1 MTFYN
6 NGQFIICIHLFGDAG
21 TVPFND
27 LVLDIAGIDLQTW
40 RKEDMFK
47 ETESRAASAME
58 WQPEVQVKVVE
69 KEVIKEVIVQAE
81 PKIIEVMK
89 TPPPP
94 PPESPKEVIQH
105 AETLSITKK
114 FLIFFFFLRGGGI
127 VNHHGFFF
135 VILPISRF
143 VCV

>member
-1 MTFYN
+1 
-6 NGQFIICIHLFGDAG
+6 
-21 TVPFND
+21 
-27 LVLDIAGIDLQTW
+27 
-40 RKEDMFK
+40 MFK

-105 AETLSITKK
+105 AGTLSITKK
-114 FLIFFFFLRGGGI
+114 FLIFFLRWGG
-127 VNHHGFFF
+127 V
-135 VILPISRF
+135 
-143 VCV
+143 

>member
-1 MTFYN
+1 MTIECLSYV
-6 NGQFIICIHLFGDAG
+6 FIYLFCDTG

-94 PPESPKEVIQH
+94 PPESPKEVI
-105 AETLSITKK
+105 
-114 FLIFFFFLRGGGI
+114 
-127 VNHHGFFF
+127 
-135 VILPISRF
+135 
-143 VCV
+143 

>member
-1 MTFYN
+1 MPFYN
-6 NGQFIICIHLFGDAG
+6 NRLFIICIHLFGDTG

-40 RKEDMFK
+40 KKEDMFK

-94 PPESPKEVIQH
+94 PPESPKEVIQKRLFQLLRK
-105 AETLSITKK
+105 TNWVY
-114 FLIFFFFLRGGGI
+114 FFWGGGY
-127 VNHHGFFF
+127 
-135 VILPISRF
+135 S
-143 VCV
+143 

>member
-1 MTFYN
+1 MS
-6 NGQFIICIHLFGDAG
+6 G

-27 LVLDIAGIDLQTW
+27 FILDIAGIDLQTW

-58 WQPEVQVKVVE
+58 WHPEVQVKVVE

-81 PKIIEVMK
+81 PKIIEVPK

-94 PPESPKEVIQH
+94 PPESPKEVCV
-105 AETLSITKK
+105 
-114 FLIFFFFLRGGGI
+114 I
-127 VNHHGFFF
+127 VVN
-135 VILPISRF
+135 VDL
-143 VCV
+143 

>member
-1 MTFYN
+1 MS
-6 NGQFIICIHLFGDAG
+6 G

-27 LVLDIAGIDLQTW
+27 FILDIAGIDLQTW

-81 PKIIEVMK
+81 PKIIEVPK

-94 PPESPKEVIQH
+94 PPESPKEVCV
-105 AETLSITKK
+105 
-114 FLIFFFFLRGGGI
+114 I
-127 VNHHGFFF
+127 VVN
-135 VILPISRF
+135 IDL
-143 VCV
+143 

>member
-1 MTFYN
+1 
-6 NGQFIICIHLFGDAG
+6 
-21 TVPFND
+21 
-27 LVLDIAGIDLQTW
+27 
-40 RKEDMFK
+40 MFK

-94 PPESPKEVIQH
+94 PPESPKEVIHQG
-105 AETLSITKK
+105 LFPLQTKT
-114 FLIFFFFLRGGGI
+114 
-127 VNHHGFFF
+127 N
-135 VILPISRF
+135 
-143 VCV
+143 